1 MRVAFDTTVLWGAFH
16 RPAGPNFA
24 LLALA
29 AQRTPVL
36 DGFITDVVGGEFWW
50 RATQQGV
57 KEPGQVVPRSYSEQE
72 LEPFL
77 EAFKVL
83 FEPTSMARAPLSR
96 SLGRYAGLVGL
107 SLGEFLHAVTGRDR
121 EALLS
126 TVTAAFPVTFESMDL
141 ADLHVL
147 YGALQNDAEIIC
159 SSDSKLLSYDPL
171 GSIRVMSPTTLVD
184 ELGLIDRPT
193 SSARVPRGQST
204 DGDRP
209 GPAAGSQRCGSGQ
222 FVQPAF
228 ALFPLGP
235 QRRKAARIEQVAA

>member
-36 DGFITDVVGGEFWW
+36 DGFITDAVGSEFWW

-57 KEPGQVVPRSYSEQE
+57 KGPGQAVPRTYSEQE

-83 FEPTSMARAPLSR
+83 FEPASMARAPLSR
-96 SLGRYAGLVGL
+96 SLGQYAGLVGL
-107 SLGEFLHAVTGRDR
+107 SLGEFLHAVTGKDR
-121 EALLS
+121 EALLFAA
-126 TVTAAFPVTFESMDL
+126 TAAFPVTFESMDL

-147 YGALQNDAEIIC
+147 CGALQNNAEIIC
-159 SSDSKLLSYDPL
+159 SSDSKLLSYDPI
-171 GSIRVMSPTTLVD
+171 GSIRVIPPVALAD
-184 ELGLIDRPT
+184 EFGLIDNPT
-193 SSARVPRGQST
+193 LSA
-204 DGDRP
+204 
-209 GPAAGSQRCGSGQ
+209 
-222 FVQPAF
+222 
-228 ALFPLGP
+228 
-235 QRRKAARIEQVAA
+235 QVSRTAN

>member
-1 MRVAFDTTVLWGAFH
+1 MRVAFDTTVLWGAFY

-57 KEPGQVVPRSYSEQE
+57 KGPGQAVPRTYSEQE

-83 FEPTSMARAPLSR
+83 FEPASMARAPLSR
-96 SLGRYAGLVGL
+96 YLGQYADLVGL

-126 TVTAAFPVTFESMDL
+126 TVTVAFPVTFESMDL
-141 ADLHVL
+141 ADLHIL
-147 YGALQNDAEIIC
+147 CGALQNNAEIIC
-159 SSDSKLLSYDPL
+159 SSDSKLLSYDPI
-171 GSIRVMSPTTLVD
+171 GFIRVTPPVALAD
-184 ELGLIDRPT
+184 ELGLTDSHT
-193 SSARVPRGQST
+193 SSAQV
-204 DGDRP
+204 
-209 GPAAGSQRCGSGQ
+209 SQLDS
-222 FVQPAF
+222 
-228 ALFPLGP
+228 
-235 QRRKAARIEQVAA
+235 